1 MKMLESETYRQNE
14 SLKKDVDDLMRG
26 QEQFEKRIEIL
37 RVGLR
42 HVEDQ
47 VSYFQEEYEDE
58 EKAIDSPYSKEDH
71 KKFVAENPEE
81 AKLLDQITKFQ
92 EDRTKQVW
100 GKDYKSHKEDMKRIG
115 KKLADKRKTRRKKL
129 FK

>member
-1 MKMLESETYRQNE
+1 MTDFAVHFFLR
-14 SLKKDVDDLMRG
+14 LDLG
-26 QEQFEKRIEIL
+26 
-37 RVGLR
+37 V
-42 HVEDQ
+42 
-47 VSYFQEEYEDE
+47 VSFLYF
-58 EKAIDSPYSKEDH
+58 SPYSKEDH

-100 GKDYKSHKEDMKRIG
+100 GKYYKSHKEDMKRIG